1 MSHRSPG
8 LARLAMTVLQPGF
21 DGTEPPGW
29 LLRALGEEGLGGTV
43 LFARNLDG
51 LGHTA
56 DLVARLRAE
65 NPAAVIA
72 VDEEGGSV
80 TRLQA
85 ARGSSWPGNRALGVG
100 DDVEATGLVAR
111 EIGRLLAS
119 ADITLDYAPV
129 ADVNANPANPV
140 IGVRSFGADP
150 ELVSRHTAA
159 WISGLQGAG
168 VAACAK
174 HFPGHGDTHT
184 DSHHALPTLHA
195 SSRLL
200 AERDLPPFRTAV
212 AAGVRAV
219 MCGHLLIPALDPENP
234 ATLSRR
240 ITTGLLREEMGFTGM
255 IVTDAI
261 EMRAVAALLPPG
273 EIAVRALAA
282 GADAICAGISAPGG
296 ENVHELRDA
305 IVDAVREGRL
315 GEERLAEAASRVL
328 ALSGWY
334 ASEAA
339 ARARAT
345 GTAARGAGHEGEE
358 LGLRTARAAIRV
370 TATGAP
376 SATNVTNV
384 TGVTAAPSATKVTG
398 TPGTTA
404 VLSGP
409 PLVVD
414 IAPRL
419 SEAVEPGL
427 LTGLIGALTELLP
440 GTVGHVVTVERPEL
454 PDLGDE
460 SRPLVMVVHDAARHP
475 WVGELLARAVALRP
489 DAVVVETG
497 MPGEPSGAVYVTTNG
512 ISRASAR
519 AVARWLTGDQ

>member
-1 MSHRSPG
+1 MPHRSPD

-43 LFARNLDG
+43 LFARNLTG

-65 NPAAVIA
+65 NPATVIA

-85 ARGSSWPGNRALGVG
+85 SRGSSWPGNRALGVG
-100 DDVEATGLVAR
+100 DDVEATRLVAQ

-129 ADVNANPANPV
+129 ADVNANPVNPV
-140 IGVRSFGADP
+140 IGVRSFGADA

-159 WISGLQGAG
+159 WISGLQGTG

-195 SSRLL
+195 SPRLL

-240 ITTGLLREEMGFTGM
+240 IVTGLLREEMGFTGM

-261 EMRAVAALLPPG
+261 EMRAVAALHPPG

-282 GADAICAGISAPGG
+282 GADAICAGISSPGG

-315 GEERLAEAASRVL
+315 GEDRLAEAASRVL

-334 ASEAA
+334 ASDAA
-339 ARARAT
+339 ARARAA
-345 GTAARGAGHEGEE
+345 GIAARDAGGEGEE

-370 TATGAP
+370 T
-376 SATNVTNV
+376 S
-384 TGVTAAPSATKVTG
+384 TAAA
-398 TPGTTA
+398 A

-419 SEAVEPGL
+419 SEAVEPGT
-427 LTGLIGALTELLP
+427 LTGLIGAFAELLP
-440 GTVGHVVTVERPEL
+440 GTVGHVVTVEAPEL

-460 SRPLVMVVHDAARHP
+460 SRPLVMVVHDAGRHP

-489 DAVVVETG
+489 DTVVIETG
-497 MPGEPSGAVYVTTNG
+497 MPGDPTGAVYVTTNG

>member
-1 MSHRSPG
+1 MSRRSPD

-29 LLRALGEEGLGGTV
+29 LLRALGEEGLGGAV
-43 LFARNLDG
+43 LFARNLGD
-51 LGHTA
+51 LDHTA
-56 DLVARLRAE
+56 ALVARLRAE

-100 DDVEATGLVAR
+100 DDVEATRLVAR

-261 EMRAVAALLPPG
+261 EMRAVASLLPPG

-282 GADAICAGISAPGG
+282 GADAICAGISSPGG
-296 ENVHELRDA
+296 ENVHEVRDA

-315 GEERLAEAASRVL
+315 GEDRLAEAASRVL
-328 ALSGWY
+328 GLSAWY
-334 ASEAA
+334 ASDAA
-339 ARARAT
+339 ARARAA
-345 GTAARGAGHEGEE
+345 GNAARGAGHEGED

-370 TATGAP
+370 TAGNATGDQG
-376 SATNVTNV
+376 T
-384 TGVTAAPSATKVTG
+384 TG
-398 TPGTTA
+398 TMNATDAAGATA

-419 SEAVEPGL
+419 SEAVGPGL
-427 LTGLIGALTELLP
+427 LTGLIGALTEALP
-440 GTVGHVVTVERPEL
+440 GTVGHVVTVEAPEL
-454 PDLGDE
+454 PDLGDG
-460 SRPLVMVVHDAARHP
+460 SRPLVMVVHDAGRHP
-475 WVGELLARAVALRP
+475 WVAELLARAVALRP

-512 ISRASAR
+512 ISRASSR

>member
-1 MSHRSPG
+1 MPHRSPD

-43 LFARNLDG
+43 LFARNLTG

-100 DDVEATGLVAR
+100 DDVEATRLVAQ

-129 ADVNANPANPV
+129 ADVNANPVNPV
-140 IGVRSFGADP
+140 IGVRSFGADA

-159 WISGLQGAG
+159 WISGLQGTG

-195 SSRLL
+195 SARLL

-240 ITTGLLREEMGFTGM
+240 IVTGLLREELGFTGM

-261 EMRAVAALLPPG
+261 EMRAVAALHPPG

-282 GADAICAGISAPGG
+282 GADAICAGISSPGG

-315 GEERLAEAASRVL
+315 GEDRLAEAASRVL

-334 ASEAA
+334 ASDAA
-339 ARARAT
+339 ARARAA
-345 GTAARGAGHEGEE
+345 GIAARDAGDEGEE
-358 LGLRTARAAIRV
+358 LGLRTARSAIRV
-370 TATGAP
+370 T
-376 SATNVTNV
+376 S
-384 TGVTAAPSATKVTG
+384 TAAP
-398 TPGTTA
+398 A

-419 SEAVEPGL
+419 SEAVEPGT
-427 LTGLIGALTELLP
+427 LTGLIGAFAEVLP
-440 GTVGHVVTVERPEL
+440 GTVGHVVTVEAPEL

-460 SRPLVMVVHDAARHP
+460 SRPLVMVVHDAGRHP

-489 DAVVVETG
+489 DTVVIETG
-497 MPGEPSGAVYVTTNG
+497 MPGTPTGAVYVTTNG

>member
-1 MSHRSPG
+1 MPHRSPD

-43 LFARNLDG
+43 LFARNLTG

-65 NPAAVIA
+65 NPATVIA

-85 ARGSSWPGNRALGVG
+85 SRGSSWPGNQALGVG
-100 DDVEATGLVAR
+100 DDVEATRLVAQ

-129 ADVNANPANPV
+129 ADVNANPVNPV
-140 IGVRSFGADP
+140 IGVRSFGADA

-159 WISGLQGAG
+159 WISGLQGTG

-195 SSRLL
+195 SPRLL

-240 ITTGLLREEMGFTGM
+240 IVTGLLREEMGFTGM

-261 EMRAVAALLPPG
+261 EMRAVAALHPPG

-282 GADAICAGISAPGG
+282 GADAICAGISSPGG

-315 GEERLAEAASRVL
+315 GEDRLAEAASRVL

-334 ASEAA
+334 ASDAA
-339 ARARAT
+339 ARARAA
-345 GTAARGAGHEGEE
+345 GIAARDAGGEGEE

-370 TATGAP
+370 T
-376 SATNVTNV
+376 S
-384 TGVTAAPSATKVTG
+384 TAAA
-398 TPGTTA
+398 A

-419 SEAVEPGL
+419 SEAVEPGT
-427 LTGLIGALTELLP
+427 LTGLIGAFAELLP
-440 GTVGHVVTVERPEL
+440 GTVGHVVTVEAPEL

-460 SRPLVMVVHDAARHP
+460 SRPLVMVVHDAGRHP

-489 DAVVVETG
+489 DTVVIETG
-497 MPGEPSGAVYVTTNG
+497 MPGDPTGAVYVTTNG

>member
-1 MSHRSPG
+1 MPHRSPD

-29 LLRALGEEGLGGTV
+29 LLRALGDEGLGGTV

-85 ARGSSWPGNRALGVG
+85 ARGSSWPGNRALGVA
-100 DDVEATGLVAR
+100 DDVEATRLVAQ

-129 ADVNANPANPV
+129 ADVNANPVNPV

-261 EMRAVAALLPPG
+261 EMRAVAALHPPG

-282 GADAICAGISAPGG
+282 GADAICAGISSPGG

-305 IVDAVREGRL
+305 IVAAVREGRL
-315 GEERLAEAASRVL
+315 AEDRLAEAASRVL

-334 ASEAA
+334 AASAA
-339 ARARAT
+339 AEARAA
-345 GTAARGAGHEGEE
+345 GIAARGPGDEGEE

-370 TATGAP
+370 TATNAP
-376 SATNVTNV
+376 
-384 TGVTAAPSATKVTG
+384 
-398 TPGTTA
+398 A

-419 SEAVEPGL
+419 SEAVEPGM
-427 LTGLIGALTELLP
+427 LTGLIGALTEVLP
-440 GTVGHVVTVERPEL
+440 GTVGHVVTVEAPEL
-454 PDLGDE
+454 PDLGDG
-460 SRPLVMVVHDAARHP
+460 SRPLVMVVHDARRHP

-489 DAVVVETG
+489 DTVVVETG